1 MYSKVILACLVA
13 TAVSA
18 SPLNGRQASW
28 ESWSMA
34 ASSAAASSTGIYWDS
49 SSSSAWQASST
60 YSSTSTAVTPNPSVS
75 QDFINMVELA
85 ATEVDKYKVLQM
97 DPTKLVF
104 DFNKAAQNPPAPSGQ
119 GGQVDLAKPNN
130 FPSIIGTG
138 VTAAVGFMNP
148 CGLNTPHI
156 HPRATEFL
164 VLAQGSNVQTG
175 FILENGFTTQQN
187 TTLSQFQGTV
197 FPEGAIHFNDNCE
210 PAVFIS
216 ALSNEDPGASL
227 IAQNFFS
234 LDPEIVEATLGFPSQ
249 IDATNFGYLKAGIPD
264 SFALGT
270 EDCLKRCGISY

>member
-1 MYSKVILACLVA
+1 
-13 TAVSA
+13 
-18 SPLNGRQASW
+18 
-28 ESWSMA
+28 
-34 ASSAAASSTGIYWDS
+34 
-49 SSSSAWQASST
+49 
-60 YSSTSTAVTPNPSVS
+60 
-75 QDFINMVELA
+75 MVELA
-85 ATEVDKYKVLQM
+85 STEVDKYKVLQM

-104 DFNKAAQNPPAPSGQ
+104 DFNVAAQNPPIKAGM

-138 VTAAVGFMNP
+138 VTAAVGFMNA

-197 FPEGAIHFNDNCE
+197 FPEGAIHFQFNDNCH

-234 LDPEIVEATLGFPSQ
+234 LDPEIVEVTLGFPSQ
-249 IDATNFGYLKAGIPD
+249 IDATNFESFKKGIPD
-264 SFALGT
+264 SFAQGT
-270 EDCLKRCGISY
+270 ENCLKRCNISY